1 MAERGG
7 VATGRDISEK
17 VADVG
22 ASRWWWVAYGVLSIL
37 AGIAAMAW
45 PGVTLLAL
53 AVLLAVQ
60 LFVLGIFR
68 VVAAFA
74 VPDTSTGMRVLA
86 IVVGILSVIVGV
98 ICLRSPLQTIVVLTL
113 VLGAFWLVNG
123 LVEIVTGIAG
133 RGDRGRAWTIVGGV
147 IGVLGGIVV
156 LSAPVT
162 SAVTLAWVLGV
173 LLVVHGIVAVVSGFA
188 RTGSSPARSADP
200 VTPSVT
206 AAASAT
212 EAPRGGTAPTHSA

>member
-1 MAERGG
+1 MAVRGD
-7 VATGRDISEK
+7 VAAERDISEK

-113 VLGAFWLVNG
+113 VLGAFWLVHG

-162 SAVTLAWVLGV
+162 SAVALAWVLGV

-188 RTGSSPARSADP
+188 RTGGPARSADP
-200 VTPSVT
+200 VAPSVT

-212 EAPRGGTAPTHSA
+212 EAAPGGTAPTHSA